1 MEMKTLKNENQASR
15 EDANSQNHPPAVRSN
30 TEHIQHERT
39 RAQRQ
44 TTVSDDHQGT
54 PHKSDK
60 IKSKKKQK
68 KIDSEIQNQPAHTS
82 YTSEVQFD
90 EEEPID
96 YQGQTVKQANRVD
109 VAAKRS
115 TKSKR
120 RVSMAI
126 PVTESLV
133 NPSEPNT
140 IESDP
145 SPIIGYAAEPLLSL
159 PAACAP
165 LFDILH
171 NLSFYVQLALDETP
185 DKPPHGLTVHES
197 AAIRLYT
204 LEWEAPHKSLYS
216 MLNYTLKFSNREE
229 LLPYFKYM
237 KLFLTALVKIP
248 WSQLRYNYH
257 MSAG

>member
-1 MEMKTLKNENQASR
+1 MTTSRRSNFFKNYHLSTVMEMKTLKNENQASR

-30 TEHIQHERT
+30 TEHIQHERN

-109 VAAKRS
+109 VATKRS

-171 NLSFYVQLALDETP
+171 NLSFY
-185 DKPPHGLTVHES
+185 
-197 AAIRLYT
+197 
-204 LEWEAPHKSLYS
+204 
-216 MLNYTLKFSNREE
+216 
-229 LLPYFKYM
+229 
-237 KLFLTALVKIP
+237 
-248 WSQLRYNYH
+248 
-257 MSAG
+257 